1 MVNMPHVASHS
12 SRFYA
17 VQVANGYRRPIPS
30 QWPSSLRTLI
40 GTCWAEVPE
49 RRPAMK
55 LVLRTLT
62 DLQSQPEQLR
72 NLDPKGGAGMTGRMS
87 SAAHNKGCCVVM

>member
-1 MVNMPHVASHS
+1 MICPIASNVRPAS
-12 SRFYA
+12 T

-49 RRPAMK
+49 KRPAMK

-72 NLDPKGGAGMTGRMS
+72 NLDPKGGGGISGRIGSAG
-87 SAAHNKGCCVVM
+87 HNKGCCVVM